1 MLEQSAQLIEF
12 RFRQGGFT
20 AQGSDRYRVIFANVA
35 TDKRAC
41 EITEGDIIGGRGLVR
56 EVRVL
61 RGGE

>member
-1 MLEQSAQLIEF
+1 MELQPAQLIEF

-20 AQGSDRYRVIFANVA
+20 AQGSDRYRVIDHANVV

-41 EITEGDIIGGRGLVR
+41 EIAEGDIIGGRGVVR

-61 RGGE
+61 R